1 MAVLP
6 ACTQR
11 PATGEW
17 ATPASTGFMKL
28 ALVVHDFDPGYGQG
42 RYCVELARR
51 LAGRLPIEVHSNTWN
66 TDPIPGVQW
75 HRVPAWRH
83 NVVTTVATFLPAAS
97 RSLRRHPATL
107 VHAQGLSCWTAN
119 IVTAHICNAARRAHL
134 QESPLTARAFT
145 RGITPIERAFYRR
158 QRDAHLIAVSGVVR
172 REIEQHYGWSGRS
185 SVIHHG
191 TDVSRFR
198 PAESDAERA
207 SVRSR
212 FGILPD
218 AWCWLFVGEGIKG
231 LAPLIHQ
238 LARFPAARLL
248 AITRSE
254 PGRYRTLARE
264 LGVADRLILNGPERQ
279 LELAY
284 RAADV
289 FVYPAEYDSF
299 ALVATEAMASGLP
312 VILGSAIGA
321 AELVVRGQNGLLC
334 DPRDPGSLQH
344 LLHWIQSHPDESRR
358 LGQAAR
364 ATLESQTW
372 AECAEATW
380 RVYQSELGTR
390 AASTGGGGQ

>member
-1 MAVLP
+1 MHQVAVDRRVGAARLD
-6 ACTQR
+6 R
-11 PATGEW
+11 
-17 ATPASTGFMKL
+17 FMKL

-51 LAGRLPIEVHSNTWN
+51 LAGRLPIDVHSNTWN
-66 TDPIPGVQW
+66 TDSIPGVRW

-83 NVVTTVATFLPAAS
+83 NVVTTVTTFLPS
-97 RSLRRHPATL
+97 VSQSLRRNPATL
-107 VHAQGLSCWTAN
+107 VHAQGLSCWTADL
-119 IVTAHICNAARRAHL
+119 ITAHICNAARQAHL
-134 QESPLTARAFT
+134 QESPLTARIFT
-145 RGITPIERAFYRR
+145 QGITPIERAFYRR
-158 QRDAHLIAVSGVVR
+158 QHDAHLIAVSGVVR

-198 PAESDAERA
+198 PPESASETALLRA
-207 SVRSR
+207 R
-212 FGILPD
+212 FGVPPG

-231 LAPLIHQ
+231 LIPLIHQ
-238 LARFPAARLL
+238 LVKFPSAQLL
-248 AITRSE
+248 AITRSD
-254 PGRYRTLARE
+254 PGRYRALAE
-264 LGVADRLILNGPERQ
+264 QLGVAQRLILHGPERQ

-312 VILGSAIGA
+312 VILGGAIGA
-321 AELVVRGQNGLLC
+321 AELVEPGKNGLLC

-344 LLHWIQSHPDESRR
+344 HLHWIQSHPDESRR
-358 LGQAAR
+358 LGRAAR
-364 ATLESQTW
+364 TTLESNTW

-380 RVYQSELGTR
+380 RVYQAELGRR
-390 AASTGGGGQ
+390 AASPTGGLL